1 MAERRGKESL
11 PQVQWK
17 EEKRVLTLEKIPVLE
32 MDLSVPQ
39 LTGGGR
45 GGERISRYYQ
55 RLAGAWP
62 DGVSK
67 FSVRFFVR
75 RMGRE
80 YSASVRLRVIRS
92 SKAISLPLES

>member
-1 MAERRGKESL
+1 MAEKRRKEPL

-45 GGERISRYYQ
+45 GGERISPHHQ
-55 RLAGAWP
+55 RLAG
-62 DGVSK
+62 GG
-67 FSVRFFVR
+67 R
-75 RMGRE
+75 RRWRRDERWAGGRGFG
-80 YSASVRLRVIRS
+80 RV
-92 SKAISLPLES
+92 PLHNLAGRPHGE